1 MDLSNILRHLLQCI
15 NLLGLEWD
23 FMDLFVAKF
32 IFRFSRFVKRHN

>member
-23 FMDLFVAKF
+23 FMDLFVVKS
-32 IFRFSRFVKRHN
+32 FSDFPAF